1 MRRTRP
7 SAKGARFDVRRTL
20 RRSLRTRGE
29 PFDRAWRDRR
39 VRGRPLVLILDVS
52 GSMSPYARALV
63 QFGYAAMAAGRR
75 VEVFCFGTR
84 LTRVTRTLR
93 TKDPDRALHEIGR
106 TVADWEGGT
115 RIGESLKSLLDGW
128 SQRAALRGAVVV
140 LCSDGLE
147 RGDPE
152 LLRAQMARLGR
163 LAHKVVWVNP
173 LKGSPRYEPLAR
185 GMAAALPSVDVF
197 LSGHNLESLSELSP
211 DPRRLTGDLRLL
223 SFRTLLAM
231 AADDDLIRAYDA
243 ELGPEPHPRRTGGSG
258 SSPGRCW
265 WAACSCSWRSSRT
278 GRSRTR
284 SGTRRTRCAGRRR
297 PPRSSTA
304 GRRRSREPDA
314 EALADDVPDLAFR
327 PADEASF
334 GLDVVSV
341 SASDHGVGRGGPGS
355 AGSMLLHPPARSART
370 LATAPGPIAPAR
382 PRSSRTILAGSSRF
396 ARGDVEQFDRVDDVD
411 RDAEHRA
418 GPRGAASCSRGCRRQ
433 PRLPP
438 VEATAS
444 AFSRIRRSDISGSV
458 TL

>member
-1 MRRTRP
+1 MTEQAVAEPLEPLVAFGRELRARGLPVGTGRILTFVRAVAALGLTDRLSLYWAGRVSMIGRREDLVAYDLAFEDWYRTLRSTEDLKIELDLPSLARQGVDWGDQPDDLEVRSGRTAAEWHGLTEDDEAPESGDEAAIRIVASAVEVLRSKSFADLSEDEREEVGMLIRQLAIALPEQRIRRTRP
-7 SAKGARFDVRRTL
+7 SRKGARFDVRRTL

-29 PFDRAWRDRR
+29 PFERSWRDRR

-128 SQRAALRGAVVV
+128 GQRAALRGAVVV

-152 LLRAQMARLGR
+152 LLRSQMARLGR

-197 LSGHNLESLSELSP
+197 LSGHNLESLSELS
-211 DPRRLTGDLRLL
+211 
-223 SFRTLLAM
+223 
-231 AADDDLIRAYDA
+231 
-243 ELGPEPHPRRTGGSG
+243 
-258 SSPGRCW
+258 
-265 WAACSCSWRSSRT
+265 
-278 GRSRTR
+278 
-284 SGTRRTRCAGRRR
+284 
-297 PPRSSTA
+297 
-304 GRRRSREPDA
+304 
-314 EALADDVPDLAFR
+314 
-327 PADEASF
+327 
-334 GLDVVSV
+334 
-341 SASDHGVGRGGPGS
+341 
-355 AGSMLLHPPARSART
+355 RT
-370 LATAPGPIAPAR
+370 LA
-382 PRSSRTILAGSSRF
+382 
-396 ARGDVEQFDRVDDVD
+396 
-411 RDAEHRA
+411 
-418 GPRGAASCSRGCRRQ
+418 
-433 PRLPP
+433 
-438 VEATAS
+438 
-444 AFSRIRRSDISGSV
+444 
-458 TL
+458 

>member
-1 MRRTRP
+1 MAEPGVAGAEALASLVAFGRELRTRGLLVGTGRILTFLRAVVALGLTDRTSLYWAGRVSMIGRKEDLPAYDLAFDDWYRSMRPEAELTIELDLPSLARPGVDWGEQPDELEVRAGETAAEWHGLDEGDDVEPGEEAAIRIVASAVEVLRSKSFAELSDEEREEVGRLIRALAVALPEQRMRRTRP
-7 SAKGARFDVRRTL
+7 SAKGAKFDVRRTL

-93 TKDPDRALHEIGR
+93 SKDPDRALHEIGR
-106 TVADWEGGT
+106 AVADWEGGT

-197 LSGHNLESLSELSP
+197 LSGHNLESLSELS
-211 DPRRLTGDLRLL
+211 
-223 SFRTLLAM
+223 
-231 AADDDLIRAYDA
+231 
-243 ELGPEPHPRRTGGSG
+243 
-258 SSPGRCW
+258 
-265 WAACSCSWRSSRT
+265 
-278 GRSRTR
+278 
-284 SGTRRTRCAGRRR
+284 
-297 PPRSSTA
+297 
-304 GRRRSREPDA
+304 
-314 EALADDVPDLAFR
+314 
-327 PADEASF
+327 
-334 GLDVVSV
+334 
-341 SASDHGVGRGGPGS
+341 
-355 AGSMLLHPPARSART
+355 RT
-370 LATAPGPIAPAR
+370 LAG
-382 PRSSRTILAGSSRF
+382 
-396 ARGDVEQFDRVDDVD
+396 
-411 RDAEHRA
+411 
-418 GPRGAASCSRGCRRQ
+418 
-433 PRLPP
+433 
-438 VEATAS
+438 
-444 AFSRIRRSDISGSV
+444 
-458 TL
+458 

>member
-1 MRRTRP
+1 MAEPSVAEPLAPLVAFGRALRARGLPVGTGRILTFVRAVAALGLTDRLSLYWAGRVSMIGRMEDLPAYDLAFEDWYRSLRSTEDLKSELDLPSLARQGVDWGDQPEDLDVRAGKAAAEWHGLDEEDEEPEAGDEASIRIVASAVEVLRSKSFADLSEEERDEVGRLIRALAIALPEQRMRRTRP
-7 SAKGARFDVRRTL
+7 SAKGARFDIRRTL

-84 LTRVTRTLR
+84 LTCVTRTLR
-93 TKDPDRALHEIGR
+93 TKDPDRAMHEIGR

-185 GMAAALPSVDVF
+185 GMAAALPSIDVF
-197 LSGHNLESLSELSP
+197 LSGHNLESLSELS
-211 DPRRLTGDLRLL
+211 
-223 SFRTLLAM
+223 
-231 AADDDLIRAYDA
+231 
-243 ELGPEPHPRRTGGSG
+243 
-258 SSPGRCW
+258 
-265 WAACSCSWRSSRT
+265 
-278 GRSRTR
+278 
-284 SGTRRTRCAGRRR
+284 
-297 PPRSSTA
+297 
-304 GRRRSREPDA
+304 
-314 EALADDVPDLAFR
+314 
-327 PADEASF
+327 
-334 GLDVVSV
+334 
-341 SASDHGVGRGGPGS
+341 
-355 AGSMLLHPPARSART
+355 RT
-370 LATAPGPIAPAR
+370 LAG
-382 PRSSRTILAGSSRF
+382 
-396 ARGDVEQFDRVDDVD
+396 
-411 RDAEHRA
+411 
-418 GPRGAASCSRGCRRQ
+418 
-433 PRLPP
+433 
-438 VEATAS
+438 
-444 AFSRIRRSDISGSV
+444 
-458 TL
+458 